1 MNEQQMPES
10 LLGAIGRTIEKFYP
24 DISPFDVYPIAEK
37 VAEMIKMAVEKEIM
51 EQENLFEQ

>member
-1 MNEQQMPES
+1 MAGSEMEES

-37 VAEMIKMAVEKEIM
+37 VAEMIKMAVEKELM
-51 EQENLFEQ
+51 EQDNLFEQ